1 MKKKILGSGFQ
12 RHKQCVPPSVLQT
25 CTLLHSHWH
34 LDVCHP
40 MGSTCIWPSTIL
52 VSIMILEA
60 DFAPRSLCPLCSFR
74 RSKSKEQDGLWGGC
88 SSTER
93 LAHGIWLRTLSPAVQ
108 GVTSQKQVLPAQRLH
123 RPNQALPALPDWWH
137 EGNNPG
143 FAELF
148 LMYITQPRQNI
159 QTSLALWLN
168 IFCLCLSQSKKLQ
181 NSRGSCV
188 RHDNNKLKMLLKP

>member
-52 VSIMILEA
+52 VSIMTLEA

-74 RSKSKEQDGLWGGC
+74 RSKSKEQDGLWGGS

-123 RPNQALPALPDWWH
+123 RPNQALPALPDWWR
-137 EGNNPG
+137 EYRR
-143 FAELF
+143 E
-148 LMYITQPRQNI
+148 IT
-159 QTSLALWLN
+159 LALLSSSLCISHSHSK
-168 IFCLCLSQSKKLQ
+168 IFSPPWHYGWTFSVCASARARSYRITGALVSGMTTTS
-181 NSRGSCV
+181 
-188 RHDNNKLKMLLKP
+188 